1 MANGIRIYYNWCNA
15 LHEMEQ
21 DSPSKARDLAF
32 RIIDYGATGVLNIE
46 GLSAIDKD
54 WLITVSKGID
64 ETNQKARGNGDGEA
78 KQGRPTKDI
87 DDQVQALLDSGVTN
101 GTKIA
106 EILHVSKDKVY
117 STTPWKDYRVSLK
130 AAKEG
135 GSEKET
141 VAKEQSRPVFNF

>member
-64 ETNQKARGNGDGEA
+64 ETNQKAKGNKEEGT
-78 KQGRPTKDI
+78 KGRPVKDI

-117 STTPWKDYRVSLK
+117 STDPWKNYRANLK

-135 GSEKET
+135 NSE
-141 VAKEQSRPVFNF
+141 

>member
-64 ETNQKARGNGDGEA
+64 ETNQKARSDGEV

-87 DDQVQALLDSGVTN
+87 DDQVQALLNSGITN

-106 EILHVSKDKVY
+106 EALHVSKDKVY
-117 STTPWKDYRVSLK
+117 STDPWKNYRAGLK

-135 GSEKET
+135 GSEKEI
-141 VAKEQSRPVFNF
+141 VAKGQLRPVFDF